1 MISEFKNSIGYTS
14 KIGRI
19 LLISNSAMI
28 VLFAVA
34 VFFALRTGNFIS
46 VAFLGLTLVI
56 MPISQWLLLSLKS
69 ASVTEFEKKIDG
81 THEKL
86 NHIFNSI
93 AVQIDKQEPVDPS
106 SLAQDVEEFTAG
118 LSESLTQCAIT
129 LTNQMQA
136 LSIALDNQENERL
149 QRIQDNLLPLIKNL
163 SDAMKVYFDIGG
175 KIDNA
180 LRERVDEMLSM
191 MSRLEPEVLD
201 LSNRMETM
209 KELPLF
215 PVGMRQLDEV
225 VAVNLRL
232 DENIY
237 EQFQVIEYDTNKN
250 ALDLVESM
258 QNLSISANHLVNYIT
273 STINKINSMN
283 SGVNENV
290 EFIVKIGHFIEAIP
304 SKIRADMEQLQ
315 GASGVIEGLGYLVD
329 TIKEISFQTDI
340 LAVNAAI
347 QAAHAGEKGLGFKI
361 VADEVRK
368 LAVNSNKAAEMIE
381 QGLEHARET
390 IQEGLK
396 FKFLE
401 EVMGQMEE
409 AANVVE
415 SVKKLEHNN
424 EDMQQYYKTLF
435 AVINQNNVKLA
446 QDISE
451 ILSGIQYQ
459 DIVRQRI
466 ERMKNTMNRRNE
478 LLKIFIEELASTNSL
493 ITEDFVMQMNIILGD
508 YLEEESHHSNS
519 LSPTDAEDLPPKFEL
534 F

>member
-1 MISEFKNSIGYTS
+1 MIDEFKNSIGYTS

-19 LLISNSAMI
+19 LLISNGAMF
-28 VLFAVA
+28 VLMAVA
-34 VFFALRTGNFIS
+34 VFFAFRTGNYTS
-46 VAFLGLTLVI
+46 VAFLGLALAI
-56 MPISQWLLLSLKS
+56 MPASQWFLLSLKS
-69 ASVTEFEKKIDG
+69 TSITAFEQKIDG

-93 AVQIDKQEPVDPS
+93 AAQIDKPTPVNPS
-106 SLAQDVEEFTAG
+106 SLAQDVQEFTAE
-118 LSESLTQCAIT
+118 LSESLTQCSVT

-163 SDAMKVYFDIGG
+163 SDAMKAYFNIGD
-175 KIDNA
+175 KIDDA
-180 LRERVDEMLSM
+180 LREQVNEMTSM

-201 LSNRMETM
+201 LSNRMATM

-215 PVGMRQLDEV
+215 PVSMRQLDEV

-258 QNLSISANHLVNYIT
+258 QSLSASANNLVNYIT
-273 STINKINSMN
+273 NTITSINNMN
-283 SGVNENV
+283 SGVNDNV
-290 EFIVKIGHFIEAIP
+290 AFIVKIGHFIQEIP
-304 SKIRADMEQLQ
+304 VKIRADIEQLQ
-315 GASGVIEGLGYLVD
+315 GATGVIEGLSYLVD

-368 LAVNSNKAAEMIE
+368 LAVNSNKAAEMID
-381 QGLEHARET
+381 QGLGHAREA

-396 FKFLE
+396 FKFLD

-409 AANVVE
+409 AADVIE
-415 SVKKLEHNN
+415 SVKKLENN
-424 EDMQQYYKTLF
+424 HEDMQQYYKTLF

-446 QDISE
+446 RDISE
-451 ILSGIQYQ
+451 ILSGVQYQ
-459 DIVRQRI
+459 DVVRQRI
-466 ERMKNTMNRRNE
+466 ERMKDTMNRRNE
-478 LLKIFIEELASTNSL
+478 LLKVFMDELSNTSGL
-493 ITEDFVMQMNIILGD
+493 ITNDFVAQMTVVLED

-519 LSPTDAEDLPPKFEL
+519 LNPTNEEDLPPKFEL

>member
-1 MISEFKNSIGYTS
+1 MINQFKNSIGYTS

-19 LLISNSAMI
+19 LLVSNSTMF
-28 VLFAVA
+28 VLIAVA
-34 VFFALRTGNFIS
+34 VYFALQIS
-46 VAFLGLTLVI
+46 NYINVAFLGLALMI
-56 MPISQWLLLSLKS
+56 MLASQWFLLSLKS
-69 ASVTEFEKKIDG
+69 ASITAFEAKIDG
-81 THEKL
+81 THERL

-93 AVQIDKQEPVDPS
+93 AAQIDKPDPVDPS
-106 SLAQDVEEFTAG
+106 SLAQDVEEFTSD
-118 LSESLTQCAIT
+118 LSESLTQCSIT

-163 SDAMKVYFDIGG
+163 SDAMKAYFNIGER
-175 KIDNA
+175 IDDA
-180 LRERVDEMLSM
+180 LREQVNEMTSM
-191 MSRLEPEVLD
+191 MTRLEPEVLD
-201 LSNRMETM
+201 LSNRMATM

-215 PVGMRQLDEV
+215 PVSMRQLDEV

-250 ALDLVESM
+250 ALELVECM
-258 QNLSISANHLVNYIT
+258 QNLSVSANSLVNYIT
-273 STINKINSMN
+273 STLTNISNMNK
-283 SGVNENV
+283 GVDDSV
-290 EFIVKIGHFIEAIP
+290 EFIVHIGHFIQEIP
-304 SKIRADMEQLQ
+304 GKIRADIDQLQ
-315 GASGVIEGLGYLVD
+315 GASSVIEGLGYLVD

-368 LAVNSNKAAEMIE
+368 LAVNSNHAAEMIE
-381 QGLEHARET
+381 KGLADANET
-390 IQEGLK
+390 IREGLK

-401 EVMGQMEE
+401 DAMQQMEE
-409 AANVVE
+409 MANVVD
-415 SVKKLEHNN
+415 SVKTLEQNH

-446 QDISE
+446 RDISE

-466 ERMKNTMNRRNE
+466 ERMKDTMNRRNE
-478 LLKIFIEELASTNSL
+478 LFKVFIDELENTSGL
-493 ITEDFVMQMNIILGD
+493 ITDDFVTQMTVVLND

-519 LSPTDAEDLPPKFEL
+519 LSPTDDEDLPPKFEL